1 MVNITC
7 FELEDWE
14 EQIIKKEFK
23 KHKITFFKEPLSKE
37 HLSKIKQTEMLLV
50 FVNSIVDQETLN
62 HLPKLKFIATTS
74 TGYDH
79 IDLRECKKRKILVSN
94 VPEYGT
100 NTVAEHTFA
109 LILAIS
115 RNIPQSIERSRQC
128 SFDLTGL
135 RGFDIKGKTL
145 GVIGT
150 GKIGK
155 YVIKIAK
162 CFELNVLAYDLYP
175 DKNFAKKYEFKYAK
189 TFKELLQNSDIL
201 TLHTILN
208 ESTYHIINKKNIKFI
223 KKGAVLIN
231 TARGGLVETEA
242 LDEALHN
249 GIIKAAG
256 IDVLEEEITLK
267 EEKELLSTPEKFKVI
282 KCDWHL
288 LLQHKNVFVTPHNA
302 FNSEESV
309 QRIIQTTVDN
319 VNGFLNKKIVNLVS

>member
-14 EQIIKKEFK
+14 AEIIKKEFK
-23 KHKITFFKEPLSKE
+23 QHKLLFFKESLSKE
-37 HLSKIKQTEMLLV
+37 HLPKIKSTEILIV
-50 FVNSIVDQETLN
+50 FVNSIVDKEILK
-62 HLPKLKFIATTS
+62 HLPKLKFIVTTS

-79 IDLRECKKRKILVSN
+79 IDLSECKKRKIPVSN

-109 LILAIS
+109 LILSIS
-115 RNIPQSIERSRQC
+115 RNLYSGIERSRQC

-135 RGFDIKGKTL
+135 RGFDLRGKTL
-145 GVIGT
+145 GVVGT

-155 YVIKIAK
+155 YVTRIAK
-162 CFELNVLAYDLYP
+162 GFEMKILAYDLYP
-175 DKNFAKKYEFKYAK
+175 DKEFAKKYEVKYVK
-189 TFKELLQNSDIL
+189 NFTELLKNSDII

-208 ESTYHIINKKNIKFI
+208 ESTHHLINKKNIKFI

-242 LDEALHN
+242 MDEALHN
-249 GIIKAAG
+249 GTLRAAG

-267 EEKELLSTPEKFKVI
+267 EEKELLSTPEKFKVL

-309 QRIIQTTVDN
+309 QRIMQTTVEN
-319 VNGFLNKKIVNLVS
+319 VEGFLTKKPLNLVK

>member
-7 FELEDWE
+7 FELEEWE
-14 EQIIKKEFK
+14 EEKIKNEFK
-23 KHKITFFKEPLSKE
+23 KHKLVFFKEPLSKE
-37 HLSKIKQTEMLLV
+37 HLPKIKSTEILIV
-50 FVNSIVDQETLN
+50 FVNSLVDKEILN

-79 IDLRECKKRKILVSN
+79 LDLNVCKKRKILVSN

-109 LILAIS
+109 LILTIS
-115 RNIPQSIERSRQC
+115 RNIQPSVERSRQC

-135 RGFDIKGKTL
+135 RGFDLRGKTL
-145 GVIGT
+145 GVVGT

-162 CFELNVLAYDLYP
+162 CFEMNILAYDLYQ
-175 DKNFAKKYEFKYAK
+175 DKDFAKKCGFKYAK
-189 TFKELLQNSDIL
+189 TLKELLKNSDII

-208 ESTYHIINKKNIKFI
+208 ESTHHIINKRNIQFI

-249 GIIKAAG
+249 GTIKAAG

-267 EEKELLSTPEKFKVI
+267 EEKELLSTPEKFKVL

-309 QRIIQTTVDN
+309 QRIIQTTVEN
-319 VNGFLNKKIVNLVS
+319 VKGFLNKKIVNLVT